1 MSTTL
6 IEYRGSTGT
15 PGDAQISEYN
25 TLPRDL
31 RLSVLD
37 HDVLTTLLEGLP
49 IRSLRSLSST
59 SWHVRRL
66 CLPVLFKRC
75 LVASECPLQGYS
87 FLPKALWPHVRHLRL
102 ADKCPDMPEHEDL
115 YRVPFE
121 DPILTFATDPLVC
134 CLYDGPVLPN
144 ALSHMSRLHSI
155 SLELNYRTIHGIPW
169 PVLQH
174 ILSLPSLREFT
185 LKYHRL
191 APKTPPE
198 EIHLDFPAQLTSFR
212 F

>member
-1 MSTTL
+1 MPLHVVRLSPSLSLSSLLSYCLNSHIPIYLAMSTTI

-15 PGDAQISEYN
+15 PSDAQISEYN

-31 RLSVLD
+31 QLSVLD

-87 FLPKALWPHVRHLRL
+87 FLPKPLWPHVRYIGHSHTLRKTLTCSYRHLRL

-121 DPILTFATDPLVC
+121 DPILTFATDP
-134 CLYDGPVLPN
+134 
-144 ALSHMSRLHSI
+144 S
-155 SLELNYRTIHGIPW
+155 T
-169 PVLQH
+169 
-174 ILSLPSLREFT
+174 LR
-185 LKYHRL
+185 
-191 APKTPPE
+191 
-198 EIHLDFPAQLTSFR
+198 
-212 F
+212 